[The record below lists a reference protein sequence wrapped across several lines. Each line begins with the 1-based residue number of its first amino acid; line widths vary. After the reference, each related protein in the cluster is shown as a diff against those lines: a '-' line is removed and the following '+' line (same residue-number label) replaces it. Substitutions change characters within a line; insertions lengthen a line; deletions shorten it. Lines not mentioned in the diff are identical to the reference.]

1 MKTKLK
7 VLLPAVIALFA
18 LSAGYCD
25 RDEDRYYV
33 DRDKCDT
40 EETQSIDDQGY
51 DQGHAATEQHMLGA
65 YNTPARIDVKG
76 AWDFMVRAS
85 FIYWQAL
92 THDTYFG
99 QYNNLNNQIPANIPV
114 PRHNFFADFDYDYHP
129 GFKVGLG
136 INSGHDNWNCYFDYT
151 RFYMDEKGSART
163 TDDGVR
169 LFSSWGGSEGV
180 NMDINNEIPYAK
192 WKLMMNVVDWSLG
205 RPYYVGTNLTFRSFV
220 GTKSF
225 WNYERFYTNFH
236 DANRVHYVA
245 KNNTWG
251 LGARGG
257 LETNW
262 IFGAGFRLFGNAAFS
277 LNYQHNNIRRYKFSA
292 VGDPAQVGENWVN
305 YKDSRNAVVPVA
317 EMALGLAWGTYFDDC
332 SWHIDLSAGY
342 EFQVW
347 WDQNNLMAYSE
358 ADNFLA
364 AVGPPLVFY
373 PTGSPYNPTKLM
385 LHGLTVQLKLDF

>member
-7 VLLPAVIALFA
+7 VILPAVIALFA

-33 DRDKCDT
+33 DRDQCEK

-51 DQGHAATEQHMLGA
+51 DQGHSASEQHMLGA

-76 AWDFMVRAS
+76 SWDFMVRAS

-99 QYNNLNNQIPANIPV
+99 QYSNFNYGVAANIPV
-114 PRHNFFADFDYDYHP
+114 PQHRHFADFDYDYHP

-136 INSGHDNWNCYFDYT
+136 INSSHDNWNCYFDYT
-151 RFYMDEKGSART
+151 RFYMDEKGKART
-163 TDDGVR
+163 TDNGVT
-169 LFSSWGGSEGV
+169 LMTSWDSV
-180 NMDINNEIPYAK
+180 QIQDIANEIPYAK

-205 RPYYVGTNLTFRSFV
+205 RPYYVGTYLTFRSFI
-220 GTKSF
+220 GTKAY
-225 WNYERFYTNFH
+225 WNYERFYTNTP
-236 DANRVHYVA
+236 DLERSHYVN
-245 KNNTWG
+245 KNNSWG
-251 LGARGG
+251 LGTRGG
-257 LETNW
+257 IETNW

-277 LNYQHNNIRRYKFSA
+277 LNYQHYRIRHYAFSA
-292 VGDPAQVGENWVN
+292 DNIAAPALNGEPWVN
-305 YKDSRNAVVPVA
+305 YKDSRDAVVPVA
-317 EMALGLAWGTYFDDC
+317 EMALGLGWGTYFDDC
-332 SWHIDLSAGY
+332 SWHVDLSASY

-347 WDQNNLMAYSE
+347 WDQNNLMAYS
-358 ADNFLA
+358 ATDNYTLGAGF
-364 AVGPPLVFY
+364 VS
-373 PTGSPYNPTKLM
+373 TGSPYNPTKLM

>member
-92 THDTYFG
+92 THDTYYATF
-99 QYNNLNNQIPANIPV
+99 NNYGLPV
-114 PRHNFFADFDYDYHP
+114 PPAPINSPPVPVAAHNLFADFDYSYHP

-136 INSGHDNWNCYFDYT
+136 INSSHDNWNCYFDYT
-151 RFYMDEKGSART
+151 RFYMSET
-163 TDDGVR
+163 
-169 LFSSWGGSEGV
+169 GSERNDHPYRTLTPSWMTNWVGPY
-180 NMDINNEIPYAK
+180 DSIPHAK
-192 WKLMMNVVDWSLG
+192 WKLMMNVLDWSLG
-205 RPYYVGTNLTFRSFV
+205 RPYYVGTNLTFRSFI
-220 GTKSF
+220 GTKSY
-225 WNYERFYTNFH
+225 WNYERYYTNVF
-236 DANRVHYVA
+236 NEWISHYVV
-245 KNNTWG
+245 KNNSWG

-257 LETNW
+257 VETNW

-277 LNYQHNNIRRYKFSA
+277 LNYQHYRIRRYAFI
-292 VGDPAQVGENWVN
+292 GDYPAQVYLNGETYLN
-305 YKDSRNAVVPVA
+305 YKDSRDAVVPVA

-347 WDQNNLMAYSE
+347 WDQNNLMAYT
-358 ADNFLA
+358 
-364 AVGPPLVFY
+364 AVDRSSGF
-373 PTGSPYNPTKLM
+373 GFSSPYNPTKLM
-385 LHGLTVQLKLDF
+385 LHGLTAQVKLDF